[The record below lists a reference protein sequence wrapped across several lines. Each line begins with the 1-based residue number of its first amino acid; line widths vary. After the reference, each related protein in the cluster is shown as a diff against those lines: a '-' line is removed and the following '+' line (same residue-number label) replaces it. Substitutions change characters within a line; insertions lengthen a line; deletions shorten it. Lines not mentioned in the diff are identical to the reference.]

1 MVDPVSTGK
10 WQFQMHDI
18 QILAQCEFYPPL
30 IEYFAERWQNIPA
43 NFGHI
48 GAHVIVFLCLHLN
61 FQSVGEREFLLG
73 QTFEHLKGRL
83 EGTPKTSQELR
94 NKWKQL

>member
-10 WQFQMHDI
+10 WQFQMYDI

-30 IEYFAERWQNIPA
+30 IEYFAERWQNIP
-43 NFGHI
+43 HI

-73 QTFEHLKGRL
+73 KIFEHLKGRL
-83 EGTPKTSQELR
+83 EGT
-94 NKWKQL
+94 